1 MLKRVAGYELVS
13 ELGEGGMGVVYLA
26 RNRAGEHVAFKAL
39 RPHLADEEARERLS
53 REASSLSRVRS
64 PRVAD
69 VLDADPWGKEPYV
82 VTRFIDGLSLTE
94 DVREHGPYAEGDLR
108 ELAAGMAEAL
118 AAVHAVGV
126 LHRDVKPG
134 NVLIGPEGPVLIDFG
149 LALTAEDPKLTATG
163 YLLGTPGYLAP
174 EVLYGDSPTTATDV
188 HSWAATVAF
197 AATGRS
203 PAGKGPSMAVMDRV
217 RRGEFDLRGVPAS
230 MMPLVRQGLDPE
242 PSRRPTLD
250 QILAQLGGTIPIAPA
265 EEPRFEYEP
274 TRMLTAP
281 MPTAAPDP
289 AEPSPTYAEPS
300 VFAAEPSVP
309 RGGRFRQ
316 GVGLFGIAL
325 LGAGLVSAAPY
336 VGAVALGIAV
346 MLLRFVSV
354 TSERHRWRSQRRG
367 ERRWYD
373 AGASTL
379 ASPKYFVSSM
389 GGTLALWASGAA
401 LVVVIVFIVGV
412 TRMPPDNGLL
422 LIGVALVG
430 MLWWGPGSLRARQ
443 VARAWTSSW
452 TAVDRTWLVVLAIGV
467 AAYGAALLALGF
479 HGPWWTPQDQAPWDT
494 GWLADLASRIR
505 H

>member
-1 MLKRVAGYELVS
+1 MQKRIAGYELLS

-69 VLDADPWGKEPYV
+69 VLDADPWGAEPYV

-108 ELAAGMAEAL
+108 ELASGMAEAL
-118 AAVHAVGV
+118 VAVHAVGV

-134 NVLIGPEGPVLIDFG
+134 NVLIGPDGPVLIDFG

-174 EVLYGDSPTTATDV
+174 EVLYGDPPTTATDV

-203 PAGKGPSMAVMDRV
+203 PAGKGPAMAIMDRV

-230 MMPLVRQGLDPE
+230 MMSLVEQGLNPE
-242 PSRRPTLD
+242 PRHRPTLE
-250 QILAQLGGTIPIAPA
+250 QILAHLGGTIPIAPA
-265 EEPRFEYEP
+265 AEPRFEYEP
-274 TRMLTAP
+274 TRVLPAS
-281 MPTAAPDP
+281 MPSAYPADP
-289 AEPSPTYAEPS
+289 SLPYGEPSPLGAEPSI
-300 VFAAEPSVP
+300 P

-316 GVGLFGIAL
+316 GVGM
-325 LGAGLVSAAPY
+325 LGLGLVAAGLVSAAPY
-336 VGAVALGIAV
+336 VGAVALAITV

-354 TSERHRWRSQRRG
+354 TSERHRWRMQRRG

-373 AGASTL
+373 TGASTL
-379 ASPKYFVSSM
+379 ASPKYFVSSL
-389 GGTLALWASGAA
+389 GGTLALWTSGAA
-401 LVVVIVFIVGV
+401 SVAVIVFIVGV

-422 LIGVALVG
+422 IIGISLVV
-430 MLWWGPGSLRARQ
+430 MLWWGPGSLRVRR
-443 VARAWTSSW
+443 VAREWTSSW
-452 TAVDRTWLVVLAIGV
+452 TAADRTWLVVLAIGIAV
-467 AAYGAALLALGF
+467 YGSALLALGF
-479 HGPWWTPQDQAPWDT
+479 HGPWWTPQDEAPWDA
-494 GWLADLASRIR
+494 GWLADLAARIR